1 MQTHATHPII
11 QKLGCIAIWS
21 LVVGDEGM
29 LVEIRREGGIISVV
43 QAMRNHREHA
53 GVQEM
58 GCAALTNLAA
68 KNDDSRDEIGK
79 QVL

>member
-1 MQTHATHPII
+1 
-11 QKLGCIAIWS
+11 
-21 LVVGDEGM
+21 
-29 LVEIRREGGIISVV
+29 
-43 QAMRNHREHA
+43 MRKHREHA